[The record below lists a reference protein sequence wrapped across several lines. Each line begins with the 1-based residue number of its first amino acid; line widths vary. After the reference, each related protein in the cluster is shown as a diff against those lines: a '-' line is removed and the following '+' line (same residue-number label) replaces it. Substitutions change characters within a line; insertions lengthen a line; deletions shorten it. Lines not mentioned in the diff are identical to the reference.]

1 LTTSIN
7 FRPEPAEYSP
17 ANGTYIA
24 LVPEA
29 DILAVLEGQLEEMLA
44 LLHGVTEEQGNTR
57 HPPYTWSVKEV
68 IGHITDAERV
78 FGYRAL
84 CFARQDPT
92 PLPGFDENAYVQSAG
107 FDAYRLRDLVAEFE
121 FLRRSH
127 LCFFRGL
134 PSAAWQRRGV
144 ANGNPVSVRALAYI
158 LAGHA
163 RHHGTILRQRLQ
175 R

>member
-1 LTTSIN
+1 LTTSIT

-17 ANGTYIA
+17 ANGTYIT

-44 LLHGVTEEQGNTR
+44 LFHGVTEEQGNTR

-68 IGHITDAERV
+68 IGHVTDAERV

-84 CFARQDPT
+84 CFARRDAT
-92 PLPGFDENAYVQSAG
+92 PLPGFDENAYVRSAG

-134 PSAAWQRRGV
+134 PAEAWQRRGV

-163 RHHGTILRQRLQ
+163 RHHGAILRRRLQ